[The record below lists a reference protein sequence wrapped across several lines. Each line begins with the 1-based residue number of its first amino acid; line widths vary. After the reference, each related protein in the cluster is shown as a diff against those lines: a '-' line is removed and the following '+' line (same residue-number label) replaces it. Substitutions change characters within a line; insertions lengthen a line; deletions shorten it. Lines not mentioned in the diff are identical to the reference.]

1 MINCRHGLMLVGPS
15 FGAKTSCYQV
25 LAKAIDM
32 VTKEDIKYGELPVDV
47 NTYCLI
53 LLNRHM

>member
-1 MINCRHGLMLVGPS
+1 MLVGPS

-47 NTYCLI
+47 NNYCLI
-53 LLNRHM
+53 LLSRHM